1 MPANPT
7 NNMTPRRAHQESAGQ
22 HHDQIRLRGIG
33 SGLRDA
39 RRDRGWTQEEAADQL
54 ARLAWVRRSERVGV
68 NADMIAK
75 WERGEK
81 NPSTRYRELLCLL
94 YEGPLPSTSA

>member
-1 MPANPT
+1 MDE
-7 NNMTPRRAHQESAGQ
+7 PRR
-22 HHDQIRLRGIG
+22 
-33 SGLRDA
+33 SGLREA

-54 ARLAWVRRSERVGV
+54 ARLAWVRCGERVGV

-94 YEGPLPSTSA
+94 YGATPEYLGIARTSRSKTRPPTDIHFPTATE